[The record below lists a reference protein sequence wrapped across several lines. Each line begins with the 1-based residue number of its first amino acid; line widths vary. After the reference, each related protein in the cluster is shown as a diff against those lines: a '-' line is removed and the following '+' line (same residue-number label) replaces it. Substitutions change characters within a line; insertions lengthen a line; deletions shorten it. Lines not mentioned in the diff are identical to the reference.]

1 MTKAEKLKMLQE
13 LEKHINE
20 RRDFLDARQRR
31 LQVITA
37 KALNATEDI
46 SVLEAEMIEL
56 GNDIAIAT
64 KEKDDFT
71 KRAKE
76 IRADVYHSPF
86 TARG

>member
-1 MTKAEKLKMLQE
+1 MTKAEQLKMLQE

-31 LQVITA
+31 LQVIKA
-37 KALNATEDI
+37 KAINATGDI
-46 SVLEAEMIEL
+46 SALEAEMVEL

-71 KRAKE
+71 KRAKA
-76 IRADVYHSPF
+76 IKADVYHSPF